1 MTTPRNGAI
10 VAAMILT
17 LLLLLQ
23 WPLDHH
29 LLAVEDAR
37 DDAAPL
43 VAALGGPHARQALR
57 ALGRFERP
65 DLAPHVLPFL
75 SSTEA
80 ETRIEAL
87 TALAQLKAGT
97 PLAPVLESELDSQ
110 VRAVLYE
117 SIGRLPEASE
127 EVLLPGLREEEAVR
141 FGAMKALESFYRER
155 EVKPSDS
162 ALAAIRKT
170 VRESRSSGAR
180 QLGLLALNRAA
191 DRDPETLENAFKDA
205 DPLVRRLAIA
215 GLKEWRDD
223 PSPLVRYEALRVDG
237 GCARAE
243 GALSDPSEHVVLL
256 AIDLLGNGCAPAPL
270 ERILN
275 EKPGWRRHSRA
286 LVSLARISPEAAQRH
301 LPRFAA
307 HPVWQART
315 YAARAA
321 KILGDTESL
330 DKLRRDEHPNV
341 IAETLATPEEALST
355 LANDDYGLLVTA
367 LELLK
372 GWEKAAFA
380 APTLLETLARISS
393 RNEHTSR
400 DPRRLL
406 LERLREL
413 EGVRV
418 GGKLEYLLSD
428 FDPAIAAFA
437 AEILTEETGRTVEAE
452 TKRFAPDPLPSRD
465 FLLGLHGAR
474 ATIKMREAGSFTIE
488 LLPEAAPLTAA
499 QFVKLA
505 ESGYYRGLTFHR
517 IVPNF
522 VIQGGSPGANEY
534 VGTPGY
540 IRDEVSTLSHER
552 GTLGI
557 STRGRDTGDSQIF
570 VNLVDNFRLDHNY
583 TVFARVVVGMESVE
597 AIQEG
602 DAIEEISIS
611 RERKSQS
618 H

>member
-1 MTTPRNGAI
+1 MTRRCNGAI

-29 LLAVEDAR
+29 LLAVEDGR
-37 DDAAPL
+37 DDAVPL
-43 VAALGGPHARQALR
+43 VEALDGPHARQVIR

-65 DLAPHVLPFL
+65 ELAPSVLPFL
-75 SSTEA
+75 SSTETDVRA
-80 ETRIEAL
+80 ETV
-87 TALAQLKAGT
+87 TALAQMQGAL
-97 PLAPVLESELDSQ
+97 PLAPVLKRERDPR

-117 SIGRLPEASE
+117 AISRLPEASE
-127 EVLLPGLREEEAVR
+127 DVLLPGLQEEELIR
-141 FGAMKALESFYRER
+141 FGAMKGLESFYRVR
-155 EVKPSDS
+155 ELSPTES
-162 ALAAIRKT
+162 ALAAVRRT
-170 VRESRSSGAR
+170 VRESHSSKIR
-180 QLGLLALNRAA
+180 QLGLLALNRAS
-191 DRDPETLENAFKDA
+191 DRDSNTLENALADS

-237 GCARAE
+237 GCTRAE
-243 GALSDPSEHVVLL
+243 AALSDPSEYVILL
-256 AIDLLGNGCAPAPL
+256 AIDLLGNGCTPAPL
-270 ERILN
+270 ERILEEN
-275 EKPGWRRHSRA
+275 RGWRRPARA
-286 LVSLARISPEAAQRH
+286 LVSLARISPDATRRQ
-301 LPRFAA
+301 LPRFVS
-307 HPVWQART
+307 HPVWQARM

-321 KILGDTESL
+321 KILGDAESL
-330 DKLRRDEHPNV
+330 GKLRSDALPNV
-341 IAETLATPEEALST
+341 VAEALVTRDDALAALAT
-355 LANDDYGLLVTA
+355 DDYGLLVTA

-372 GWEKAAFA
+372 GMESDDSA
-380 APTLLETLARISS
+380 APMLLETLARISA
-393 RNEHTSR
+393 RKERTSR

-413 EGVRV
+413 DEVTV
-418 GGKLEYLLSD
+418 AAKLEYLLED
-428 FDPAIAAFA
+428 FDPAIASLA
-437 AEILTEETGRTVEAE
+437 AEIITEKTGKKTGAK
-452 TKRFAPDPLPSRD
+452 TTRFASDPLPSAD
-465 FLLGLHGAR
+465 FLLGLQGAR
-474 ATIKMREAGSFTIE
+474 ATIQMKEAGSFVVE
-488 LLPEAAPLTAA
+488 LLPEAAPLTTA

-540 IRDEVSTLSHER
+540 IRDEVSNLSHER

-583 TVFARVVVGMESVE
+583 TVFARVVEGMENVD

-602 DAIEEISIS
+602 DVIEEILVT
-611 RERKSQS
+611 RR
-618 H
+618 

>member
-1 MTTPRNGAI
+1 MTRQRNGAI
-10 VAAMILT
+10 VAAMIAS

-43 VAALGGPHARQALR
+43 VEALDGPHARQALR

-65 DLAPHVLPFL
+65 DLAPSILAFL
-75 SSTEA
+75 SSE
-80 ETRIEAL
+80 ESDLRIEAL
-87 TALAQLKAGT
+87 TALAQMKAGT
-97 PLAPVLESELDSQ
+97 PLAPLLESERDSR

-127 EVLLPGLREEEAVR
+127 EILLPGLQEGEAVR
-141 FGAMKALESFYRER
+141 FGAMKAVENFYRVR
-155 EVKPSDS
+155 DVKPTEH
-162 ALAAIRKT
+162 ALAAIRRT
-170 VRESRSSGAR
+170 VRESRSPRVR
-180 QLGLLALNRAA
+180 QLGLLALNRAS
-191 DRDPETLENAFKDA
+191 DRDLETLESAFTDA

-215 GLKEWRDD
+215 GLKEWRSD
-223 PSPLVRYEALRVDG
+223 PSALVRYEALRVDG
-237 GCARAE
+237 GCTRAE
-243 GALSDPSEHVVLL
+243 RALSDASEHVVLL

-270 ERILN
+270 EKILKEN
-275 EKPGWRRHSRA
+275 RGWRRPARA
-286 LVSLARISPEAAQRH
+286 LVSLARVSPERARRE
-301 LPRFAA
+301 LPRFVT

-315 YAARAA
+315 YTARAV

-330 DKLRRDEHPNV
+330 AKLRTDKHPNV
-341 IAETLATPEEALST
+341 VAEALVTPEEALAAVAS
-355 LANDDYGLLVTA
+355 DDYGLLVTA

-372 GWEKAAFA
+372 GWEKGASA
-380 APTLLETLARISS
+380 APTLVATLARVSS
-393 RNEHTSR
+393 RNERTSR
-400 DPRRLL
+400 DPRQLL

-413 EGVRV
+413 EGVEV
-418 GGKLEYLLSD
+418 AGKLEYLLSD
-428 FDPAIAAFA
+428 FDPAITALT
-437 AEILTEETGRTVEAE
+437 AEILTGETGRKVEAK
-452 TKRFAPDPLPSRD
+452 TKRFAPDPLPARD
-465 FLLGLHGAR
+465 FLLGLQGAG

-505 ESGYYRGLTFHR
+505 ESGYYGGLTFHR

-540 IRDEVSTLSHER
+540 IRDEVSTVSHER

-570 VNLVDNFRLDHNY
+570 VNLVDNYRLDHNY
-583 TVFARVVVGMESVE
+583 TVFARVVAGMENVD

-602 DAIEEISIS
+602 DVIEEIVVA
-611 RERKSQS
+611 RR
-618 H
+618 